1 MQPGRRIAFDYGDV
15 RIGVAITDSS
25 GILATPLE
33 FLTNNTN
40 NTDNTDNI
48 EKLRSNLIDVYET
61 YTPIYTAVG
70 YPIHLSGSESAKSV
84 SVSKFAELISEI
96 SSAPIYLIDERMTT
110 VSASRT
116 LRDAGLNAKS
126 AKGEIDSMAAV
137 AILDSAL
144 NQERIQGEPM
154 NRFKP

>member
-33 FLTNNTN
+33 FLTNSAEQLR
-40 NTDNTDNI
+40 TD
-48 EKLRSNLIDVYET
+48 LINVYEN
-61 YTPIYTAVG
+61 YLPIYTAVG
-70 YPIHLSGSESAKSV
+70 YPLHLSGSESVKSA
-84 SVSKFAELISEI
+84 SVTKFAQLISEI
-96 SSAPIYLIDERMTT
+96 SPAPIYLIDERMTT

-116 LRDAGLNAKS
+116 LRDAGLNAKA

-154 NRFKP
+154 NRFKS

>member
-33 FLTNNTN
+33 FLSNSPEQLR
-40 NTDNTDNI
+40 TD
-48 EKLRSNLIDVYET
+48 LINVYET
-61 YTPIYTAVG
+61 YLPIYTAVG
-70 YPIHLSGSESAKSV
+70 YPLHLSGSESAKSV
-84 SVSKFAELISEI
+84 SVTKFAELITEI
-96 SSAPIYLIDERMTT
+96 SQAPIYLIDERMTT
-110 VSASRT
+110 VTASRT

-144 NQERIQGEPM
+144 NQERIQGKPM
-154 NRFKP
+154 NRFEA

>member
-33 FLTNNTN
+33 FLTNSPEQLR
-40 NTDNTDNI
+40 TD
-48 EKLRSNLIDVYET
+48 LINVYET
-61 YTPIYTAVG
+61 YLPIYTAVG
-70 YPIHLSGSESAKSV
+70 YPLHLSGSESAKSV
-84 SVSKFAELISEI
+84 SVTKFAELITEI
-96 SSAPIYLIDERMTT
+96 SPAPIYLIDERMTT

-154 NRFKP
+154 NRFEA

>member
-15 RIGVAITDSS
+15 RIGVAITDTS

-33 FLTNNTN
+33 FLTNSAEQLR
-40 NTDNTDNI
+40 TD
-48 EKLRSNLIDVYET
+48 LINVYEN
-61 YTPIYTAVG
+61 YLPIYTAVG
-70 YPIHLSGSESAKSV
+70 YPLHLSGSESVKSANV
-84 SVSKFAELISEI
+84 TKFAQLISEI
-96 SSAPIYLIDERMTT
+96 SPAPIYLIDERMTT

-116 LRDAGLNAKS
+116 LRDSGLNAKA

-154 NRFKP
+154 NRFKS

>member
-33 FLTNNTN
+33 FLTNSPEQLR
-40 NTDNTDNI
+40 TDLI
-48 EKLRSNLIDVYET
+48 NLYET
-61 YTPIYTAVG
+61 YLPIYTAVG
-70 YPIHLSGSESAKSV
+70 YPLHLSGSESAKSV
-84 SVSKFAELISEI
+84 SVTKFAELITEI
-96 SSAPIYLIDERMTT
+96 SQAPIYLIDERMTT
-110 VSASRT
+110 VTASRT

-144 NQERIQGEPM
+144 NQERIQGKPM
-154 NRFKP
+154 NRFEA

>member
-33 FLTNNTN
+33 FLTNSAEQLR
-40 NTDNTDNI
+40 TD
-48 EKLRSNLIDVYET
+48 LINVYEN
-61 YTPIYTAVG
+61 YLPIYTAVG
-70 YPIHLSGSESAKSV
+70 YPLHLSGSESVKSA
-84 SVSKFAELISEI
+84 SVTKFVQLISEI
-96 SSAPIYLIDERMTT
+96 SPAPIYLIDERMTT

-126 AKGEIDSMAAV
+126 AKGEIDSMSAV

-154 NRFKP
+154 NRFKS

>member
-25 GILATPLE
+25 GILATPLD
-33 FLTNNTN
+33 FLTNSPDQLR
-40 NTDNTDNI
+40 TDLI
-48 EKLRSNLIDVYET
+48 NLYEI
-61 YTPIYTAVG
+61 YVPIYTAVG
-70 YPIHLSGSESAKSV
+70 YPLHLSGSESAKSV
-84 SVSKFAELISEI
+84 SVTKFAELITEI
-96 SSAPIYLIDERMTT
+96 SPAPIYLIDERMTT

-116 LRDAGLNAKS
+116 LRDTGLNAKS

-154 NRFKP
+154 NRLEP

>member
-33 FLTNNTN
+33 FLTNSPDQLR
-40 NTDNTDNI
+40 TDLI
-48 EKLRSNLIDVYET
+48 NLYEI
-61 YTPIYTAVG
+61 YVPIYTAVG
-70 YPIHLSGSESAKSV
+70 YPLHLSGSESAKSV
-84 SVSKFAELISEI
+84 SVTKFAELITEI
-96 SSAPIYLIDERMTT
+96 SPAPIYLIDERMTT

-116 LRDAGLNAKS
+116 LRDTGLNAKS

-154 NRFKP
+154 NRLEP

>member
-40 NTDNTDNI
+40 NTDNI
-48 EKLRSNLIDVYET
+48 EQLRLNLIDVYET
-61 YTPIYTAVG
+61 YSPIYTAVG
-70 YPIHLSGSESAKSV
+70 YPLHLSGSESAKSV

-96 SSAPIYLIDERMTT
+96 SSAPIYMIDERMTT

>member
-33 FLTNNTN
+33 FLTNSAEQLR
-40 NTDNTDNI
+40 TD
-48 EKLRSNLIDVYET
+48 LINVYET
-61 YTPIYTAVG
+61 YLPIYTAVG
-70 YPIHLSGSESAKSV
+70 YPLHLSGSESAKSAIV
-84 SVSKFAELISEI
+84 TKFAELISEI
-96 SSAPIYLIDERMTT
+96 SPAPIYFIDERMTT

-116 LRDAGLNAKS
+116 LRDAGLNAKA

-154 NRFKP
+154 NRFKS

>member
-40 NTDNTDNI
+40 NA
-48 EKLRSNLIDVYET
+48 EQLRSNLIDVYET
-61 YTPIYTAVG
+61 YSPIYTAVG

-96 SSAPIYLIDERMTT
+96 SSAPIYMIDERMTT

-116 LRDAGLNAKS
+116 LRDAGLDAKS

>member
-15 RIGVAITDSS
+15 RIGVAITDSL

-33 FLTNNTN
+33 FLTNSPDQLR
-40 NTDNTDNI
+40 TDLI
-48 EKLRSNLIDVYET
+48 NLYET
-61 YTPIYTAVG
+61 YVPIYTAVG
-70 YPIHLSGSESAKSV
+70 YPLHLSGSESAKSV
-84 SVSKFAELISEI
+84 SVTKFAELITEI
-96 SSAPIYLIDERMTT
+96 SPAPIYLIDERMTT

-154 NRFKP
+154 NRLEP

>member
-33 FLTNNTN
+33 FLTNSPEQLR
-40 NTDNTDNI
+40 TDLI
-48 EKLRSNLIDVYET
+48 NLYET
-61 YTPIYTAVG
+61 YLPIYTAVG
-70 YPIHLSGSESAKSV
+70 YPLHLSGSESAKSV
-84 SVSKFAELISEI
+84 SVTKFAELITEI
-96 SSAPIYLIDERMTT
+96 SQAPIYLIDERMTT
-110 VSASRT
+110 VTASRT

-154 NRFKP
+154 NRFEA

>member
-33 FLTNNTN
+33 FLTNSAEQLR
-40 NTDNTDNI
+40 TD
-48 EKLRSNLIDVYET
+48 LINVYEN
-61 YTPIYTAVG
+61 YLPIYTAVG
-70 YPIHLSGSESAKSV
+70 YPLHLSGSESVKSA
-84 SVSKFAELISEI
+84 SVTKFAQWISEI
-96 SSAPIYLIDERMTT
+96 SPAPIYLIDERMTT

-116 LRDAGLNAKS
+116 LRDAGLNAKA

-154 NRFKP
+154 NRFKS